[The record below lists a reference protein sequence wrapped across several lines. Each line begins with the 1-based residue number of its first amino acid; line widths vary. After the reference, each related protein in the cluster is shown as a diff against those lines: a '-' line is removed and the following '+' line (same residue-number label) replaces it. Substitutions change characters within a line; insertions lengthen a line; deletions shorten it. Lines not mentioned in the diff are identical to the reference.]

1 MPLIAQLALFL
12 CLTLFSW
19 AAPARAEEGEIRLE
33 TIPSLDEVRP
43 LADPA
48 RIVLTV
54 LDGEGEP
61 LKQGRVRIRL
71 DAPPPGRLLS
81 TDFPLVEGSRLIDM
95 ELPVSDGRA
104 EWEYVFPIR
113 GSYRLE
119 VQAASGEKKEMKG
132 LFALTVRENR
142 RKLFYLGSSV
152 AALFLFGFMAG
163 RLFTG
168 KGRDS

>member
-12 CLTLFSW
+12 WLTLFSW
-19 AAPARAEEGEIRLE
+19 AAPARAEQGEIRLE

-43 LADPA
+43 LADPV

-54 LDGEGEP
+54 LDGEGKG

-71 DAPPPGRLLS
+71 NAPPPGRFLS

-104 EWEYVFPIR
+104 EWEYVFPLR
-113 GSYRLE
+113 GVYRLE
-119 VQAASGEKKEMKG
+119 VSATYEQGRQIERIFEIGIK
-132 LFALTVRENR
+132 ENR
-142 RKLFYLGSSV
+142 TKFFYLGSFV
-152 AALFLFGFMAG
+152 AGLFLFGFMAG

-168 KGRDS
+168 RG